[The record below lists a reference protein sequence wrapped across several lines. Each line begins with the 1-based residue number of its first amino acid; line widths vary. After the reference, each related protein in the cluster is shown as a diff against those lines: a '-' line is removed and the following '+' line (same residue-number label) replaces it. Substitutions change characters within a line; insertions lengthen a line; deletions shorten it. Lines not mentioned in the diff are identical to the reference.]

1 MLLKSLSKGD
11 PGSDHEE
18 YHMSKIIWR
27 TLLPEKQNNYSGSK
41 ISLYFLILWASIG
54 IVRGAIHVFAPDG
67 GAGII
72 AGFDLTND
80 GADALLFLFAALGTS
95 QLVFTLFQWIVI
107 LRYRTFIPL
116 TLGLILFSSILGLYG
131 NIFKPIP
138 NTPPGQ
144 NGNYI
149 VIPLVLVMWI
159 LSMISRGDAQSKV

>member
-1 MLLKSLSKGD
+1 
-11 PGSDHEE
+11 
-18 YHMSKIIWR
+18 MSKIIWR

-116 TLGLILFSSILGLYG
+116 TLGLILFSSTLGLYG
-131 NIFKPIP
+131 YFFKPIP
-138 NTPPGQ
+138 NTPLGQ
-144 NGNYI
+144 IGNYI
-149 VIPLVLVMWI
+149 MVPVSFVMLM
-159 LSMISRGDAQSKV
+159 LSLLKTKEGKSKI